1 MSVGSLQ
8 IKAAVVDKPFDRPQS
23 RRSWQRR
30 SCCTP
35 TSACRHRRVRPRCLS
50 ANPWTSS
57 WMANGRGGGGGG
69 GGGGSRRRKPRSMEG
84 RGGGTRRRM
93 RRRMRRRKF
102 LEQRSLVEVPGAD
115 VSRFPADQSGGR
127 RQALRQASAET
138 GSTRGVSAEYCTCG
152 QKLRLIDAASFERNV
167 FDARYCIH
175 GSSVRACPNEC
186 RIFV

>member
-1 MSVGSLQ
+1 
-8 IKAAVVDKPFDRPQS
+8 
-23 RRSWQRR
+23 
-30 SCCTP
+30 
-35 TSACRHRRVRPRCLS
+35 
-50 ANPWTSS
+50 
-57 WMANGRGGGGGG
+57 
-69 GGGGSRRRKPRSMEG
+69 
-84 RGGGTRRRM
+84 M
-93 RRRMRRRKF
+93 RRIQF

-115 VSRFPADQSGGR
+115 VNRFPADQSGGR

-186 RIFV
+186 RIFVGRLPHQTIRDHIRDYFSEFGTIRDIILPLNRANRLQNQGYGFVVFAGPWMRGLIKEEDEEEEEEDDDKVHGRG